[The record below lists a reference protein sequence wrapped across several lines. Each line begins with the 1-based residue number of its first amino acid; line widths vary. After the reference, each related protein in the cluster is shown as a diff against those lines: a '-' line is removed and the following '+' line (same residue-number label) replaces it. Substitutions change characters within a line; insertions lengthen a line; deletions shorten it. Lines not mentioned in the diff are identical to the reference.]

1 MIDWNTPDRI
11 DHLIK
16 FKELLLNSC
25 NFYQL
30 VNKILN
36 CWFYFHLFSLLKSR
50 LRPTIQHI
58 ICIGQLDSIIM
69 LQIIFVVLSQTK
81 IQTKMQTIDIT
92 VFKYFFNV
100 SSEFVLIILAI
111 NWCNRYKRPIEPA
124 LNTRSNHHLAIK
136 FCNWYTFKHLC
147 SSLWENR
154 RKKNAA
160 GTKTLILR

>member
-30 VNKILN
+30 FNKILN

-111 NWCNRYKRPIEPA
+111 NWCNRYKRPIEP
-124 LNTRSNHHLAIK
+124 RSKYKI
-136 FCNWYTFKHLC
+136 
-147 SSLWENR
+147 
-154 RKKNAA
+154 
-160 GTKTLILR
+160 